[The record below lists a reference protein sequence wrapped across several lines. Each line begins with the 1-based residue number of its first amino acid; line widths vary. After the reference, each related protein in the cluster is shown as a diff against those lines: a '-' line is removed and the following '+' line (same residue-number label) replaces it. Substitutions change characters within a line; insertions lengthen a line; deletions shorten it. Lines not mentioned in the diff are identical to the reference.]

1 MKIHGLQKMTLL
13 DYPGRVACTVFLGQ
27 CNFRCPYCHNFE
39 LVDGSTPPVMETEEL
54 YAFLEKRRGLLDG
67 VVITGGEPCLHRDL
81 PDLIMGIRRMGYSVK
96 LDTNGSY
103 PAMLARLLRE
113 GLVDY
118 VAMDI
123 KNAPEKY
130 AVTAGLR
137 SMDTTLVRKSL
148 QLLLGQDRTGYEFRT
163 TVVAQLHTAEDFE
176 AIGRMIKGAPAY
188 YLQPFT
194 DRETVPFGG
203 LSAPSAAEMERYAEI
218 VRPYVG
224 RVEIRGMDTGAQS

>member
-1 MKIHGLQKMTLL
+1 
-13 DYPGRVACTVFLGQ
+13 
-27 CNFRCPYCHNFE
+27 
-39 LVDGSTPPVMETEEL
+39 
-54 YAFLEKRRGLLDG
+54 
-67 VVITGGEPCLHRDL
+67 
-81 PDLIMGIRRMGYSVK
+81 
-96 LDTNGSY
+96 
-103 PAMLARLLRE
+103 
-113 GLVDY
+113 
-118 VAMDI
+118 MDI

-137 SMDTTLVRKSL
+137 SMDTSLVRKSL

-176 AIGRMIKGAPAY
+176 VIGRMIKGAPAY

-203 LSAPSAAEMERYAEI
+203 LSAPSASEMERYAEI

-224 RVEIRGMDTGAQS
+224 RVEIRGMDTAAQS

>member
-1 MKIHGLQKMTLL
+1 
-13 DYPGRVACTVFLGQ
+13 
-27 CNFRCPYCHNFE
+27 
-39 LVDGSTPPVMETEEL
+39 METEEL

-81 PDLIMGIRRMGYSVK
+81 PDLITGIRRMGYSVK